1 MFEIPVLPK
10 IIIST
15 PLHKNRSRLL
25 SFAKNVTSS
34 DKDSSDVEVDTCSGK
49 IAKPFEISK
58 ITLLSP
64 ELKKIIRKRVY
75 LQFLQPAVDITF
87 DYYDWIIPRIV
98 F

>member
-1 MFEIPVLPK
+1 MFG
-10 IIIST
+10 
-15 PLHKNRSRLL
+15 KN
-25 SFAKNVTSS
+25 
-34 DKDSSDVEVDTCSGK
+34 
-49 IAKPFEISK
+49 AKPFEIGK